1 MDDYSWFIVHYRI
14 ASFPKGLVGTVKGL
28 KNMKRNKK
36 EKSAEV
42 EQNV

>member
-1 MDDYSWFIVHYRI
+1 LV
-14 ASFPKGLVGTVKGL
+14 FPKGLDGAVKGL

-36 EKSAEV
+36 EKSTEV